1 MRRRLAAR
9 FNVTAERRD
18 EVIASLAFERDR
30 DASAYW
36 LQLSLAIGIATLGLA
51 LDSVAV
57 VIGAMLISPLMGPLV
72 ELSLALLVGAA
83 WPLMRAAVRIL
94 GSIVFAV
101 AASWVITLLLP
112 FGEPTNQVLARAS
125 PNALDLLIA
134 VCCAVAAAQT
144 AARPSH
150 SATSTAAGTAIGIA
164 LVPPLCASGFGL
176 GIGRWPIA
184 EGAFLLFIANFCAI
198 LAFASLFFWLVGF
211 QPRAASSFPK
221 VSAGRGP
228 TSALARRLAR
238 GLESD
243 RSLRWRVG
251 VPMLLVALVL
261 VPLGRA
267 LAEVS
272 WQVRTRTVVNGVIA
286 SHAELATAIA
296 LTTVAER
303 GAVSVRATIVGSS
316 RQAVDLARVLTAEI
330 TAAAHVQPS
339 VRIDAVSRAVAA
351 AERDRAVPPAVP
363 TAEETAARLSG
374 LASSALAHLWP
385 GGRHGHVLGERLVLD
400 AGSAGVEIVNDGAP
414 IDGEVRTLLEKAL
427 AVEAGLPLAVRAF
440 AVPVQPLRR
449 TPADDAA
456 WLQSVSAI
464 TDSAPLLMGHR
475 VCVVEPAAWR
485 AESDGDRRVD
495 AAASGVRAAWR
506 DRAVVQRHGHEWQ
519 IWVTT
524 GDCVPAA

>member
-1 MRRRLAAR
+1 MGASSSSSSSPSGTPPAVRVMRRRLAAR

-18 EVIASLAFERDR
+18 EVIASLAFERDP

-36 LQLSLAIGIATLGLA
+36 LQLSLAVGIATLGLA

-72 ELSLALLVGAA
+72 EFSLALLVGAA
-83 WPLMRAAVRIL
+83 WPLMRAAVRVL
-94 GSIVFAV
+94 GSIAFAV
-101 AASWVITLLLP
+101 AASWIITLLLP

-176 GIGRWPIA
+176 GIGRWAIA
-184 EGAFLLFIANFCAI
+184 EGAFLLFVANFCAI

-228 TSALARRLAR
+228 TSVLARRLAR

-286 SHAELATAIA
+286 SHAELASAIA
-296 LTTVAER
+296 ITTIAER
-303 GAVSVRATIVGSS
+303 GAVSVRATIVGSN
-316 RQAVDLARVLTAEI
+316 RQAVDLARQLTSEI
-330 TAAAHVQPS
+330 TAAAGVPPS

-351 AERDRAVPPAVP
+351 AERDRPIPQAVP

-374 LASSALAHLWP
+374 VASGALAHLWP
-385 GGRHGHVLGERLVLD
+385 GGRHGAVLGERLVIE
-400 AGSAGVEIVNDGAP
+400 AGSAAVEIVHDGAP

-427 AVEAGLPLAVRAF
+427 AAEAGLPLAIHAL
-440 AVPVQPLRR
+440 AVPVTPLQRPPASDVEWLRQMQASRPRRRCSRADVSAWSSRR
-449 TPADDAA
+449 TGAPPRMETGASTPRPAPRARPGA
-456 WLQSVSAI
+456 SV
-464 TDSAPLLMGHR
+464 
-475 VCVVEPAAWR
+475 
-485 AESDGDRRVD
+485 
-495 AAASGVRAAWR
+495 
-506 DRAVVQRHGHEWQ
+506 
-519 IWVTT
+519 
-524 GDCVPAA
+524 